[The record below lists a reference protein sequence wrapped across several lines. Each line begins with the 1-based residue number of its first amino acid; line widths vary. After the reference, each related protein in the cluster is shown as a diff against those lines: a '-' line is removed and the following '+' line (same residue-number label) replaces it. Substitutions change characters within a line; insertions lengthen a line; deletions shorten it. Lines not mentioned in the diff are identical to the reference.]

1 MFEVFTHLA
10 DWMTYQLFAMQQ
22 GTKLADAIHF
32 FIEDTSKIMALLVVM
47 IYVIALFRA
56 LHIPAGSEQSFRKHL
71 NTCSGII

>member
-32 FIEDTSKIMALLVVM
+32 L
-47 IYVIALFRA
+47 
-56 LHIPAGSEQSFRKHL
+56 
-71 NTCSGII
+71 